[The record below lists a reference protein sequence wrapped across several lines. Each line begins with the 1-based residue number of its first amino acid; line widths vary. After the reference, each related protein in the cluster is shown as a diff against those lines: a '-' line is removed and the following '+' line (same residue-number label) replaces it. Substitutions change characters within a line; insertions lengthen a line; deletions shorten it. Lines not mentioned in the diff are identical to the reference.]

1 MDIEEIKKM
10 KDIDVRTVDRAKL
23 MDLKDIEIDPDA
35 SPEDKMAEYIKQIKN
50 PYCFLCNGYVIKL
63 EFSETDKTIED
74 RFLEYIS
81 TII

>member
-10 KDIDVRTVDRAKL
+10 RAIDVRTVDRAKL

-35 SPEDKMAEYIKQIKN
+35 SPEDKMPEYIKQIKN